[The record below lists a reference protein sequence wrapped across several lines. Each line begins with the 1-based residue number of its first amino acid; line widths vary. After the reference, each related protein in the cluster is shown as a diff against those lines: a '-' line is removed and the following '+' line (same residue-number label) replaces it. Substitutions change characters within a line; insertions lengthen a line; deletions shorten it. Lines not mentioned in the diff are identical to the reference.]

1 MDILFD
7 NEAVALGPYPT
18 FPEYAEALEK
28 LAQEKHR
35 VITGVVVDGKNY
47 QGLDSQELAGR
58 DPAQIARLEVG
69 TENPR
74 TLSITILYDTAR
86 YMPRLS
92 NGFERTADLIQRREE
107 QQAMELLQECL
118 STWME
123 LTQGMKGSM
132 ITLGLDLEEVEL
144 GETNLGVIYE
154 EILDL
159 LGEVNEAMEEGDLL
173 DLSDLLEY
181 EVSPRLLQV
190 EEGLYRMINVAERKL
205 H

>member
-1 MDILFD
+1 MEILFD
-7 NEAVALGPYPT
+7 NQAVDLGPFAT
-18 FPEYAEALEK
+18 FPEYAEALERR
-28 LAQEKHR
+28 AQERRR
-35 VITGVVVDGKNY
+35 VITGVVVDGRNY
-47 QGLDSQELAGR
+47 HGLDSRELAGR
-58 DPAQIARLEVG
+58 DPAQVARLEIS

-74 TLSITILYDTAR
+74 KLGITILYDTAR
-86 YMPRLS
+86 YMPRLA
-92 NGFERTADLIQRREE
+92 NGFSRVAEQIQRREE
-107 QQAMELLQECL
+107 QSAMELLQECL

-159 LGEVNEAMEEGDLL
+159 LSDVTDAMEEGDYL

-181 EVSPRLLQV
+181 EVAPRLLSV
-190 EEGLYRMINVAERKL
+190 EEGLYRMINLAERKL